1 MAAMNEANADYV
13 YPIIALGLRVKDQL
27 SRGQELDLDLM
38 QREFIRLLD
47 QGAGGGAD
55 GANRA
60 DIAGDGQAWSGLRY
74 ALTCWL
80 DEIFIEEDSPWSEE
94 WRRRSLEFSLYRSAV
109 AARQFPA
116 QSELALRTRGSDVV
130 ETFFLCWMLGFRGR
144 LREDLE
150 ELAQGHVEPARK
162 AISRA
167 LKSQWEPP
175 PKREPP
181 SYVPPLSGRERFQK
195 MVLIWVVTALPLTIA
210 TVAAALFRR

>member
-13 YPIIALGLRVKDQL
+13 YPIIALGLGVKEQL

-47 QGAGGGAD
+47 QGAGGG
-55 GANRA
+55 GAGASRA
-60 DIAGDGQAWSGLRY
+60 DIVGDGQAWSGLRY
-74 ALTCWL
+74 ALACWL

-150 ELAQGHVEPARK
+150 ELAQGHVEPAGRR
-162 AISRA
+162 SR
-167 LKSQWEPP
+167 
-175 PKREPP
+175 
-181 SYVPPLSGRERFQK
+181 GR
-195 MVLIWVVTALPLTIA
+195 
-210 TVAAALFRR
+210 

>member
-1 MAAMNEANADYV
+1 MNEANADYV
-13 YPIIALGLRVKDQL
+13 YPIITLGLQVKDRLLQ
-27 SRGQELDLDLM
+27 GHELDLDLM

-47 QGAGGGAD
+47 QGVEGT
-55 GANRA
+55 NRA
-60 DIAGDGQAWSGLRY
+60 DIVGDGPAWSGLRY

-109 AARQFPA
+109 AGRQFPA

-162 AISRA
+162 AISRT
-167 LKSQWEPP
+167 LKTPWEPP
-175 PKREPP
+175 PKREPR
-181 SYVPPLSGRERFQK
+181 SYVPPLNGRERFQK

-210 TVAAALFRR
+210 TIAAATHFRR

>member
-1 MAAMNEANADYV
+1 
-13 YPIIALGLRVKDQL
+13 
-27 SRGQELDLDLM
+27 M

-47 QGAGGGAD
+47 QGGGGGD
-55 GANRA
+55 GASRA

-74 ALTCWL
+74 ALACWL

-130 ETFFLCWMLGFRGR
+130 EAFFLCWMLGFRGR

-162 AISRA
+162 AISRT
-167 LKSQWEPP
+167 LKTPWEPP
-175 PKREPP
+175 PKREPR

-195 MVLIWVVTALPLTIA
+195 MVLIWVVTALPLTLATIA
-210 TVAAALFRR
+210 AAALFRR